1 MRLSTGGKRIHEKG
15 QSTVSVQKLG
25 SCSRHATTTN
35 DTLIWDRLAWLLT
48 PRKGSSLRIEFG
60 VHLDIG

>member
-1 MRLSTGGKRIHEKG
+1 MRRKADSRERPKYGQRAETWQLLSARD
-15 QSTVSVQKLG
+15 
-25 SCSRHATTTN
+25 N
-35 DTLIWDRLAWLLT
+35 NYDTLIWDRLAWLLT